1 MLTLRFR
8 IQAFDRF
15 DVKKIKG
22 EPL

>member
-1 MLTLRFR
+1 MLTLQFR
-8 IQAFDRF
+8 IQPFDRF